1 MPLISAFRR
10 QRKKDLLSLRLAW
23 LVYRVSFR
31 TATATQKN
39 LVLGVGVGNLDILVR
54 IVLNDRANVQ

>member
-1 MPLISAFRR
+1 LVL
-10 QRKKDLLSLRLAW
+10 RKKDLLSLRLAW
-23 LVYRVSFR
+23 LVYRLSFR